1 MVTGRAG
8 RMLAWVGGTLTH
20 LPPNVRACAGRGA
33 TIAFLVA
40 AGSLWSQETAAQTA
54 IIRGTVTGGEGEPL
68 EGVVVTLED
77 PDADATVVTR
87 GVTGSRGQY
96 WIAGVTEGSG
106 YRVVFARLGLKTVRR
121 EDLSVAAGD
130 TLTVDARLAEEA
142 IKLDSMVVR
151 GGGRSP
157 LDARVRAP
165 VTAAEIRRLAG
176 IVTAQDLLRTLRPNA
191 IASRVRECTRMELKV
206 FIDGVRTDWPMD
218 TLFFT
223 RAEPDVQQR
232 LLDGVPLFLQRLVL
246 SRSRVGSMNR
256 DDEAAREREGIAPPQ
271 SNMYAVWLA
280 LGKLR
285 AEEIDKAEFL
295 DCMDMSVP
303 VLMRNAIW
311 ITTKRGVGDGW

>member
-1 MVTGRAG
+1 MVTGRGARIRLRAG
-8 RMLAWVGGTLTH
+8 
-20 LPPNVRACAGRGA
+20 GRGA
-33 TIAFLVA
+33 TIALLVA
-40 AGSLWSQETAAQTA
+40 AGLLWSQEAVAQTA
-54 IIRGTVTGGEGEPL
+54 IIRGTVTGGDGEPL

-96 WIAGVTEGSG
+96 WIAGVAEGSG
-106 YRVVFARLGLKTVRR
+106 YRLVFARLGLKTVRR

-130 TLTVDARLAEEA
+130 TLTVDAQFTEEEA
-142 IKLDSMVVR
+142 IQLDSMVVPGR
-151 GGGRSP
+151 GRSP

-165 VTAAEIRRLAG
+165 VTAAEIRRFAG
-176 IVTAQDLLRTLRPNA
+176 IIWAQDLLRTLRPNA

-218 TLFFT
+218 TLIFT
-223 RAEPDVQQR
+223 QAKPDVQQR
-232 LLDGVPLFLQRLVL
+232 LLQDIPLFLQRLVTRNV
-246 SRSRVGSMNR
+246 RSVPIPQTRTMSDPTR
-256 DDEAAREREGIAPPQ
+256 EALAAAGKENVAPPQ

-295 DCMDMSVP
+295 DCMDTSVP

>member
-1 MVTGRAG
+1 
-8 RMLAWVGGTLTH
+8 MLAWVGGTLTH
-20 LPPNVRACAGRGA
+20 LSPCVRACAGRGA
-33 TIAFLVA
+33 KIAFLVA

-54 IIRGTVTGGEGEPL
+54 IIRGTVSGGEGEPL

-106 YRVVFARLGLKTVRR
+106 YRLVFARLGLKTVRR

-130 TLTVDARLAEEA
+130 TLTVDAQLAEEA
-142 IKLDSMVVR
+142 IELDSMVVR

-223 RAEPDVQQR
+223 RASEEVQQR
-232 LLDGVPLFLQRLVL
+232 LLSDVPLFLQRLVK
-246 SRSRVGSMNR
+246 RSTRSSPTDSNPFAEDR
-256 DDEAAREREGIAPPQ
+256 PAAGREGVAPPQ
-271 SNMYAVWLA
+271 ANMYAVWLA